1 MSSVTVE
8 LPEAKLG
15 RLRELSEQVGTTPEE
30 LVRVSID
37 ELLSAPEEKFEKD
50 ADYILRKNAELYKR
64 LA

>member
-8 LPEAKLG
+8 LPESEFGK
-15 RLRELSEQVGTTPEE
+15 LRELSERFGTTPEE

-37 ELLSAPEEKFEKD
+37 ELLSAPEEKFQK
-50 ADYILRKNAELYKR
+50 AMDYILTKNAELYKR